1 MKVLRG
7 VVLLGIAAAVA
18 AGTASAGGDAG
29 PPLYPS
35 LVNVQLV
42 RAQKLLDNAAE
53 YQDEGDS
60 AKAVAMLTATR
71 SHLRKAWL
79 AAKYIIDTAP
89 PPVAGDS
96 SLKTKKPTAVKRS
109 RVRARAS
116 GAPVAGASPY
126 ADQYATALA
135 VLDLDHQVA
144 VTAMGMLDTAA
155 EPLLTAVSTTL
166 FASLTARDDAIAYI
180 HSVDKPIA
188 NTSTV
193 RGAPVVAG
201 WAGTMSGV
209 GPIVDDELT
218 QVDGIRATVKLS
230 TGRKRIIDAVELQ
243 DVRTGRNIAKYWPPV
258 VGG

>member
-7 VVLLGIAAAVA
+7 IVVVGVAAAIGA
-18 AGTASAGGDAG
+18 ATALAGGDAG

-42 RAQKLLDNAAE
+42 RAQKLLDNAAQ

-60 AKAVAMLTATR
+60 ARAVAMLTATR
-71 SHLRKAWL
+71 SHMRKAWV

-89 PPVAGDS
+89 PPVAGGS
-96 SLKTKKPTAVKRS
+96 SLKMKPAAKSPRVK
-109 RVRARAS
+109 ARAS
-116 GAPVAGASPY
+116 GAPVGASPY
-126 ADQYATALA
+126 ADQYVTAVG

-144 VTAMGMLDTAA
+144 AMAMGMLDTAA

-166 FASLTARDDAIAYI
+166 FAALTARDNAIAYI

-188 NTSTV
+188 SGSAL
-193 RGAPVVAG
+193 RGAPVAAG
-201 WAGTMSGV
+201 WGGSMSGLA
-209 GPIVDDELT
+209 PSIDDELT
-218 QVDGIRATVKLS
+218 MVDGIRATVNLS
-230 TGRKRIIDAVELQ
+230 TGRKRIVDAVELQ